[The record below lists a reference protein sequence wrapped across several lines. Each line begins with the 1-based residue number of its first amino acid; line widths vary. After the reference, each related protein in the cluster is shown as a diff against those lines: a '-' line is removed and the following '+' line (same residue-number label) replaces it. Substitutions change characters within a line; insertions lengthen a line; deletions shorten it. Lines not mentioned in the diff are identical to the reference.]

1 MLREDYIVGFLIFWI
16 IVAVIALLLGAS
28 NKNTDSNKIE
38 NLEITLRNKNQ
49 EIELLN
55 KLISQKE
62 EIIKLQDGLILKLQN
77 ELKKKKSLMHNI
89 MLN

>member
-77 ELKKKKSLMHNI
+77 ELKKNEEDVKK
-89 MLN
+89 

>member
-77 ELKKKKSLMHNI
+77 ELKKNEEDVKQ
-89 MLN
+89 

>member
-28 NKNTDSNKIE
+28 NKNTDSKKIE

-77 ELKKKKSLMHNI
+77 ELKKNEEDVKK
-89 MLN
+89 

>member
-16 IVAVIALLLGAS
+16 IVAVIALLLGAL

-77 ELKKKKSLMHNI
+77 ELKKNEEDVKK
-89 MLN
+89 

>member
-1 MLREDYIVGFLIFWI
+1 MGIFISFI
-16 IVAVIALLLGAS
+16 IGAVFALLLCS
-28 NKNTDSNKIE
+28 SDKNTDTNKIE

-62 EIIKLQDGLILKLQN
+62 EIIKFQDDLILKIQE
-77 ELKKKKSLMHNI
+77 ELKKND
-89 MLN
+89 N

>member
-1 MLREDYIVGFLIFWI
+1 MFITLII
-16 IVAVIALLLGAS
+16 GAVVALLFCS
-28 NKNTDSNKIE
+28 SEKNADSKKIE
-38 NLEITLRNKNQ
+38 NLEITIRNKNQ

-77 ELKKKKSLMHNI
+77 ELKKNEEDVKQ
-89 MLN
+89 

>member
-1 MLREDYIVGFLIFWI
+1 MLREDYIVGFFIFLI
-16 IVAVIALLLGAS
+16 IVAVISLLLGAS
-28 NKNTDSNKIE
+28 NKNADSNKIE

-77 ELKKKKSLMHNI
+77 ELKKNEEDVNK
-89 MLN
+89 

>member
-28 NKNTDSNKIE
+28 NKNTDSKKIE
-38 NLEITLRNKNQ
+38 NLEITIRNKNQ

-77 ELKKKKSLMHNI
+77 ELKKNEEDVKQ
-89 MLN
+89 

>member
-55 KLISQKE
+55 KLIFQKE
-62 EIIKLQDGLILKLQN
+62 EIIKFQDDLILKIQE
-77 ELKKKKSLMHNI
+77 ELKKND
-89 MLN
+89 N

>member
-16 IVAVIALLLGAS
+16 IVAVIALLLGAT

-77 ELKKKKSLMHNI
+77 ELKKNEEDIKK
-89 MLN
+89 

>member
-77 ELKKKKSLMHNI
+77 ELKKNEEDVKNDI
-89 MLN
+89 GF

>member
-16 IVAVIALLLGAS
+16 IVAVIELLLGAS
-28 NKNTDSNKIE
+28 NKNADSNKIE
-38 NLEITLRNKNQ
+38 NLEITIRNKNQ

-62 EIIKLQDGLILKLQN
+62 EIIKLQDDLILKLQN
-77 ELKKKKSLMHNI
+77 ELKKNEEDVKK
-89 MLN
+89 

>member
-77 ELKKKKSLMHNI
+77 ELKKNEEDVNK
-89 MLN
+89 

>member
-1 MLREDYIVGFLIFWI
+1 MRCFC
-16 IVAVIALLLGAS
+16 ALLI
-28 NKNTDSNKIE
+28 KMRIQKKIE

-62 EIIKLQDGLILKLQN
+62 EIIKLQDELILKFQS
-77 ELKKKKSLMHNI
+77 ELKKIKEDIKK
-89 MLN
+89 

>member
-1 MLREDYIVGFLIFWI
+1 MFITLII
-16 IVAVIALLLGAS
+16 GAVIALLLCSSEKKA
-28 NKNTDSNKIE
+28 DSNKIE

-62 EIIKLQDGLILKLQN
+62 EIIKLQDELILKFQS
-77 ELKKKKSLMHNI
+77 ELKKIKEDIKK
-89 MLN
+89 